1 MHDDVNSANAR
12 GKGGGLSFSGL
23 GREVQGVEL
32 VCVQRHNEEKLND
45 AFCTAAG
52 VFLVF
57 SVNMSGHF
65 QGYARMASPVSRQQ
79 VQRECLTCLQDAAW
93 LSSGTSKRGSTCQLI
108 PSCMF

>member
-1 MHDDVNSANAR
+1 MHYRCALADAC
-12 GKGGGLSFSGL
+12 GKAGGCPGAVTG
-23 GREVQGVEL
+23 VQGAEL
-32 VCVQRHNEEKLND
+32 LRVQRHNEEKLND

-79 VQRECLTCLQDAAW
+79 VGRARLIAPYGTCCLEVQERPQQAVLA
-93 LSSGTSKRGSTCQLI
+93 G
-108 PSCMF
+108 

>member
-1 MHDDVNSANAR
+1 MHDDVNFADAR
-12 GKGGGLSFSGL
+12 GKGGGLSMSGL
-23 GREVQGVEL
+23 GTVVQGAEL
-32 VCVQRHNEEKLND
+32 VRVQRHNEEKLND

-79 VQRECLTCLQDAAW
+79 VRACAVSKCCLALLGASGRVAA
-93 LSSGTSKRGSTCQLI
+93 GTV
-108 PSCMF
+108 

>member
-1 MHDDVNSANAR
+1 MS
-12 GKGGGLSFSGL
+12 LSGL
-23 GREVQGVEL
+23 GREVQGAEL
-32 VCVQRHNEEKLND
+32 VRVQRHNEEKLND

-79 VQRECLTCLQDAAW
+79 VRRTRLTCLQGAAW
-93 LSSGTSKRGSTCQLI
+93 RSWVLQTG
-108 PSCMF
+108 